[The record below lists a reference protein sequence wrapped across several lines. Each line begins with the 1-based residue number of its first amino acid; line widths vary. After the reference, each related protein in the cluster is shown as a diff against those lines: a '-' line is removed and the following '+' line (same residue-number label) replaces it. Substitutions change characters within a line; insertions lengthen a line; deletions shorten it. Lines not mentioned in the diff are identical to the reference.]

1 MIAIY
6 TRVSSASQKAD
17 SQRAELERW
26 IAGNN
31 PEGAPVKWFQ
41 DIESGK
47 DLNRPGFAALQAA
60 IFSGEVRTVV
70 CWKLDRLSRDLR
82 DGVNLLADW
91 CDRGIRVVAITQQ
104 LDLSGAIGRMIAA
117 VLFGLAEAERNT
129 IRERQAAGIALA
141 KERGTYT
148 GRAKG
153 TTKAKPTRARD
164 LQRQG
169 LTIPEIARA
178 MGTSERTIFRYLN
191 ATQTGTQAIA

>member
-6 TRVSSASQKAD
+6 TRVSSSSQKAD
-17 SQRAELERW
+17 AQRAQLEQW
-26 IAGNN
+26 IAGNITD
-31 PEGAPVKWFQ
+31 GTPVKWYE
-41 DIESGK
+41 DVESGK
-47 DLNRPGFAALQAA
+47 NLDRPAFKALQAA
-60 IFSGEVRTVV
+60 IFTGEVRTVV

-91 CDRGIRVVAITQQ
+91 CDRGVRVVAITQQ

-129 IRERQAAGIALA
+129 IRERQAAGIAVA
-141 KERGTYT
+141 KAKGTYT

-153 TTKAKPTRARD
+153 TTKAKPARAAE

-169 LTIPEIARA
+169 LTSKEIARA
-178 MGTSERTIFRYLN
+178 MGTSERTVFRYLAAAS
-191 ATQTGTQAIA
+191 ATN